1 MTDILSTNDCLFTKN
16 DMIMTDNGYYASMP
30 MLQSSVADTSAA
42 DTIGG
47 NKNHAGDKVSDNY
60 KNLAIPALYLYTING
75 TCAYDANADADAY
88 ANAYAN
94 AYADANA
101 YANDNNADANA
112 NNADANANNELID
125 DDLYNK
131 LILLA
136 EMKQVIN
143 KKYTRHKKIIKKI
156 KARKTRRNKL

>member
-30 MLQSSVADTSAA
+30 MLQSVGADTSAADPSAA

-47 NKNHAGDKVSDNY
+47 NKSYAGDKVSDNY

-75 TCAYDANADADAY
+75 TCAYDA
-88 ANAYAN
+88 
-94 AYADANA
+94 
-101 YANDNNADANA
+101 
-112 NNADANANNELID
+112 DANANNEFMDANNEFMDNNNANNEFMDANNQLID

-143 KKYTRHKKIIKKI
+143 KKYTRHKKNIKKI
-156 KARKTRRNKL
+156 KGRKTRRNK

>member
-30 MLQSSVADTSAA
+30 MLQSSAADTSAADTSAADTSAADTSAA

-47 NKNHAGDKVSDNY
+47 NKNNAGDKVSDNY

-75 TCAYDANADADAY
+75 TCAHD
-88 ANAYAN
+88 
-94 AYADANA
+94 ADANA
-101 YANDNNADANA
+101 HANDEIMD
-112 NNADANANNELID
+112 NELID

-143 KKYTRHKKIIKKI
+143 KKYTRHKKNIKKI
-156 KARKTRRNKL
+156 KARKTRRNK

>member
-30 MLQSSVADTSAA
+30 MLQH
-42 DTIGG
+42 IGG
-47 NKNHAGDKVSDNY
+47 NKNNAGDKVSDNY

-75 TCAYDANADADAY
+75 TCDNANA
-88 ANAYAN
+88 N
-94 AYADANA
+94 
-101 YANDNNADANA
+101 ANDEFMDNNDADANA
-112 NNADANANNELID
+112 NEFMANNNELID

-143 KKYTRHKKIIKKI
+143 KKYTRHKKNIKKI

>member
-1 MTDILSTNDCLFTKN
+1 
-16 DMIMTDNGYYASMP
+16 MIMTDNGYYASMP
-30 MLQSSVADTSAA
+30 MLQPSAADPSAADPSAA

-47 NKNHAGDKVSDNY
+47 NKSYAGDKVSDNY

-75 TCAYDANADADAY
+75 TCDNDANANADAH
-88 ANAYAN
+88 
-94 AYADANA
+94 AYADA
-101 YANDNNADANA
+101 DS
-112 NNADANANNELID
+112 NNELID

-136 EMKQVIN
+136 QMKQVIN
-143 KKYTRHKKIIKKI
+143 KKYTRHKKNIKKI

>member
-1 MTDILSTNDCLFTKN
+1 MTASLSTNDCLFTN
-16 DMIMTDNGYYASMP
+16 IDMIMTDNGYYASMP
-30 MLQSSVADTSAA
+30 MLQPSAADPSAADPSAADPSAA
-42 DTIGG
+42 DTVGG

-75 TCAYDANADADAY
+75 TCDNANAN
-88 ANAYAN
+88 ANAYDDEFMAN
-94 AYADANA
+94 NN
-101 YANDNNADANA
+101 AND
-112 NNADANANNELID
+112 ELID

-143 KKYTRHKKIIKKI
+143 KKYTRHKKNIKKI
-156 KARKTRRNKL
+156 KGRKTRRNKL

>member
-16 DMIMTDNGYYASMP
+16 DMIMTDNGYYATMP
-30 MLQSSVADTSAA
+30 MLQPSAADPSAA
-42 DTIGG
+42 DTVGG

-75 TCAYDANADADAY
+75 TCDNANADDDEFM
-88 ANAYAN
+88 ANN
-94 AYADANA
+94 N
-101 YANDNNADANA
+101 ANDNAN
-112 NNADANANNELID
+112 DELID

-143 KKYTRHKKIIKKI
+143 KKYTRHKKNIKKI
-156 KARKTRRNKL
+156 KGRKTRRNKL

>member
-30 MLQSSVADTSAA
+30 MLQSSAADTSAT

-75 TCAYDANADADAY
+75 TCAYDA
-88 ANAYAN
+88 
-94 AYADANA
+94 DANA
-101 YANDNNADANA
+101 HAD
-112 NNADANANNELID
+112 ANNELID

-143 KKYTRHKKIIKKI
+143 KKYTRHKKNIKKI
-156 KARKTRRNKL
+156 KARKTRRNK